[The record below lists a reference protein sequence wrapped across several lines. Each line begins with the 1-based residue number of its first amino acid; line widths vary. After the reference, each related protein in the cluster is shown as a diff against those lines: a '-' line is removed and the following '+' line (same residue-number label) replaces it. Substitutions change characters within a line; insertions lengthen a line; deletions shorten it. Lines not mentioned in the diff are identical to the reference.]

1 MLDSEP
7 FVCLRVGK
15 FDDPYLFK
23 SLIISNI
30 DDKILMSVFR
40 FKKFNVVNERSAM
53 KVNTDG
59 VLLGAVM
66 TIRPSDR
73 RLLDIG
79 TGTGTIALMA
89 AQRVMGIPDQV
100 GDDGVKIEDDRVK
113 VGDDGVKVG
122 DDGVMVED
130 DGVKIGDDGVMVG
143 DDRVKVEDDGVMVED
158 DVPGGVVI
166 DAIDI
171 DEPSATEAA
180 ANFGNSPWAAALK
193 AHLASLE
200 DFAVGMHSQPGYD
213 LIFSNP
219 PYFDNALQAP
229 EERRNAARHTSTG
242 LSYREILDFA
252 SVHLTE
258 QGRVALVL
266 PADTERELTR
276 HARMSGLHLYKITRI
291 RTVPRKSP
299 TRIIAE
305 FSRQRTDSPEDIIL
319 TIQNEGQYTQEY
331 LSLTKEFY
339 LFA

>member
-7 FVCLRVGK
+7 FVCLRVDK

-23 SLIISNI
+23 LLIISNI

-100 GDDGVKIEDDRVK
+100 GDDGVK
-113 VGDDGVKVG
+113 VG
-122 DDGVMVED
+122 
-130 DGVKIGDDGVMVG
+130 
-143 DDRVKVEDDGVMVED
+143 DDGVMVED

-200 DFAVGMHSQPGYD
+200 DFAVGMHSQTGYD

-276 HARMSGLHLYKITRI
+276 HARMCGLHLYKITRI